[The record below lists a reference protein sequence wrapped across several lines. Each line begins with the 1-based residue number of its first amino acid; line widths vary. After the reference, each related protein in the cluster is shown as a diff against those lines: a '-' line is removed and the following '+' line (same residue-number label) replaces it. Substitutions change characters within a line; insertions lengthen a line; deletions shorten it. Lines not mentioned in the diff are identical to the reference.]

1 MNHQKQTG
9 QKGEDMAVAF
19 LEDDG
24 YTIQERNYRYK
35 RAEIDII
42 AKKRNILIFVE
53 VKSRRSN
60 VFGYPE
66 SFVDEKQAD
75 RITEAA
81 EEYMYQ
87 IKWQKNVR
95 FDIISIETGSGLK
108 ITHFKDAFH

>member
-1 MNHQKQTG
+1 
-9 QKGEDMAVAF
+9 VAF
-19 LEDDG
+19 LENDG
-24 YTIQERNYRYK
+24 YTIHVRNYRHNK
-35 RAEIDII
+35 AEIDII
-42 AKKRNILIFVE
+42 ANKKNLLVFVE
-53 VKSRRSN
+53 VKSRKSN
-60 VFGYPE
+60 AYGYPE

-81 EEYMYQ
+81 EEYMHQ

>member
-9 QKGEDMAVAF
+9 QRGEDLAVEL
-19 LEDDG
+19 LENDG
-24 YTIQERNYRYK
+24 YTIQERNYRFK

-42 AKKRNILIFVE
+42 AKKRGMLVFVE
-53 VKSRRSN
+53 VKSRKSN

-66 SFVDEKQAD
+66 SFVDDKQAD

-87 IKWQKNVR
+87 INWLKNVR